1 MKVKVLKVLGLSW
14 LLAVQGL
21 EPTLA
26 TPLTLKEILSSQ
38 VETDSSIPSPSEF
51 IGVDLGSKHLLHHE
65 IVRYLDK
72 LATVPD
78 ASIPKM
84 DSLLFGGT
92 TLKVPDQL
100 DPKTKPQN

>member
-26 TPLTLKEILSSQ
+26 TPLTLIEILSSQ

-51 IGVDLGSKHLLHHE
+51 IGVERTHLY
-65 IVRYLDK
+65 RK
-72 LATVPD
+72 LRN
-78 ASIPKM
+78 
-84 DSLLFGGT
+84 
-92 TLKVPDQL
+92 LKVSTKT
-100 DPKTKPQN
+100 PKKPEDI